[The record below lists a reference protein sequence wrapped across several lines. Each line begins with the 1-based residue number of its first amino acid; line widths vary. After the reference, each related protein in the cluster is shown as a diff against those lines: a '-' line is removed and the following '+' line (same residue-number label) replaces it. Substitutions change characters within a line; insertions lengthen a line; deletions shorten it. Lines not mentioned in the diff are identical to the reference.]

1 MLSPRN
7 SCERRSGAGFT
18 TTCFRSRSVRPTL
31 PLVRRALPVH
41 GRFRRIKTKLLM
53 FKHLGTSDGQSQRRQ
68 GDRKPFDLCCISHQI
83 FCGKVAACGLI
94 WRHGADLA
102 FCFCCVEF
110 KLFNFRPK
118 LTTLFV
124 RSRLGEVP
132 PLRPLVYLLDGI

>member
-1 MLSPRN
+1 MLIPRN
-7 SCERRSGAGFT
+7 RCERRSGAGSKGACLGRLF
-18 TTCFRSRSVRPTL
+18 SRPTL
-31 PLVRRALPVH
+31 PIMRRALPA
-41 GRFRRIKTKLLM
+41 GGKFRRIQTGLHTV
-53 FKHLGTSDGQSQRRQ
+53 KHLGGSGGQYQRHQ
-68 GDRKPFDLCCISHQI
+68 GNRKPFDLCCISHQI
-83 FCGKVAACGLI
+83 FCGKVAFCGLI
-94 WRHGADLA
+94 WRHGADRA